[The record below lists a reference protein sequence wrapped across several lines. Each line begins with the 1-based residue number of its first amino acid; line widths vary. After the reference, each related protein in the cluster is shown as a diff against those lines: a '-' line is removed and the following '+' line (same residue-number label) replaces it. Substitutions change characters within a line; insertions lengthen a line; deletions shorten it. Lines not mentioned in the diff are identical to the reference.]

1 MPSEGDPTD
10 PRGRLVT
17 RHLRF
22 GWWTLLAFTV
32 LGLGL
37 ESAHGLKLGWYLRP
51 ASEARR
57 LVLTL
62 AHAHGTI
69 LALVNIS
76 FAQYLRAHDSIE
88 LRFVPTASWTLL
100 AGTVLLPL
108 GFFVG
113 GFVVHGSDPSIGA
126 WLIPPGAILLIL
138 ALYFIARSVGPSSR

>member
-1 MPSEGDPTD
+1 MPSERDPSD
-10 PRGRLVT
+10 PRARLVT

-22 GWWTLLAFTV
+22 GWWALFAFSA
-32 LGLGL
+32 LGVAL
-37 ESAHGLKLGWYLRP
+37 ESAHGMKLGWYLRP

-76 FAQYLRAHDSIE
+76 FAQYLRDHDAIK
-88 LRFVPTASWTLL
+88 LRLVPTASWTLL
-100 AGTVLLPL
+100 AATVVLPL

-113 GFVVHGSDPSIGA
+113 GFVVHGNDPSIGA
-126 WLIPPGAILLIL
+126 WLIPPGAILLLL
-138 ALYFIARSVGPSSR
+138 ALYFIARSVDGR